1 MAYNGKKFLDQ
12 GGAAYLWKQIEIELA
27 KKQAAG
33 DYATNSRVQTAEG
46 RITTLEGK
54 HATGK
59 TVAQEVSDG
68 IAASGLTEYQTKVD
82 TLIDSDTGKSART
95 IAAEEVAAQLIPENA
110 AAALDTLQEIANWI
124 QDHPS
129 DVATINNTLTA
140 IQTKLTLGKY
150 RDAEENLV
158 EYASVRDYV
167 QAYVTNALSTYT
179 YSPSNADALEQI
191 TSTLIDNWSAA
202 YNAMHSH
209 TNLAAL
215 DTITATKI
223 TNWDAAENNAK
234 VYADSL
240 ASNYDAA
247 GEAQAVYSAIAVMTN
262 NEIDAAISAGKTAAA
277 NSSSE
282 EPTS

>member
-33 DYATNSRVQTAEG
+33 DYASNSRVATAEG
-46 RITTLEGK
+46 RIATLEGK
-54 HATGK
+54 HASGK

-68 IAASGLTEYQTKVD
+68 IAASGLSTYQSKVD

-95 IAAEEVAAQLIPENA
+95 IAAEEVAAQLIPADA
-110 AAALDTLQEIANWI
+110 AEALDTLQEIANWI
-124 QDHPS
+124 QDHPG
-129 DVATINNTLTA
+129 DVATINSTLTA

-150 RDAEENLV
+150 KDANDNLV
-158 EYASVRDYV
+158 EYNSVKDYV
-167 QAYVTNALSTYT
+167 QAYVQASLANYSTT
-179 YSPSNADALEQI
+179 AENQDALDQI
-191 TSTLIDNWSAA
+191 TQTLIDNWSTA
-202 YNAMHSH
+202 YTNSH
-209 TNLAAL
+209 THSNKDTL
-215 DTITATKI
+215 DTITAAKVSS
-223 TNWDAAENNAK
+223 WDAAENNAK

-247 GEAQAVYSAIAVMTN
+247 GEAQAVYSAIQTKTN

-282 EPTS
+282 ETT